1 MEALPPW
8 PKGKK
13 LVHLDLKGAPPK
25 IDYLHKLIGIFAGL
39 GADGLLV
46 EYEDMFP
53 YEGELKVLQ
62 ASQNSPYSRE
72 EVLSIQEVAKSHGLE
87 VIPLIQTFGHL
98 EFVLKHKSLWE
109 LREVGHCLG
118 TLNPHKEE
126 GVRLV
131 QEMLRQVVELHP
143 GSTSVHIGA
152 DEVYLLGEGEESRR
166 WLCTPGRTVQQLFLS
181 HVTQVAT
188 AVRET
193 WPNINVIMW
202 DDMLRGMDL
211 DTLKSS
217 GLVGLVQPMLWDY
230 NPTLDVENTVSLL
243 ERYSNAGLSELWA
256 ASAFKGSTNVHTCVT
271 NTQRHVE
278 NHLQWLLV
286 AAALPKGIHM
296 LGIALTGWQ
305 RYDHMSVL
313 CELLPLALPSL
324 ASCLQTL
331 LHGQLNQGAQRRVKD
346 SLGISSVEVE
356 NMERSSEGDSELF
369 PGRRL
374 AELVVELTTI
384 LQSEELRHFEDS
396 TFVRGWF
403 TPYHRQR
410 KIVNPLIAQQLQS
423 QAMSFLALVNERVE
437 LVRKEILSLYP
448 ASTAQEW
455 EEQHASPVVDPL
467 QRILEDTRAS
477 IQEMVPQNISDS
489 MDGQ

>member
-13 LVHLDLKGAPPK
+13 LVHLDLKGAPPR

-62 ASQNSPYSRE
+62 ATQHSPYSRE

-87 VIPLIQTFGHL
+87 VIPLVQTFGHL
-98 EFVLKHKSLWE
+98 EFVLKHKSLWG
-109 LREVGHCLG
+109 LREVPHCLG
-118 TLNPHKEE
+118 TLNPHREE

-166 WLCTPGRTVQQLFLS
+166 WLSTPGRTLQQLFLL
-181 HVTQVAT
+181 HVTRVAK

-193 WPNINVIMW
+193 WPNLNVIMW
-202 DDMLRGMDL
+202 DDMLRGMDH
-211 DTLKSS
+211 DTLKGS

-243 ERYSNAGLSELWA
+243 ERYCGAGLSELWA

-271 NTQRHVE
+271 NTQRHVD
-278 NHLQWLLV
+278 NHLQWLQV
-286 AAALPKGIHM
+286 AASLPKGINM

-305 RYDHMSVL
+305 RFDWETIQPDNTLIGPTLGPMTIASNCYSFSVYHW
-313 CELLPLALPSL
+313 
-324 ASCLQTL
+324 TFV
-331 LHGQLNQGAQRRVKD
+331 LNCVK
-346 SLGISSVEVE
+346 LSSAG
-356 NMERSSEGDSELF
+356 NSELF

-374 AELVVELTTI
+374 AELVVELMEI

-410 KIVNPLIAQQLQS
+410 KIVNPLIAQQLQN
-423 QAMSFLALVNERVE
+423 QAMSFLALVEERVE

-455 EEQHASPVVDPL
+455 EEQHVSPVVVPL

-477 IQEMVPQNISDS
+477 LLEMVAQNISES